1 MMYMPTL
8 QRAGTS
14 RRSVGCSAGDGAAGH
29 VTVGSGLTSTAAL
42 RRRASRWAALFAS
55 RPPREQR
62 SPEKTRRSLWLQTS
76 YCGRGPA
83 SIEGDAEG
91 DEDLLQGAPEGWCH
105 ELLRPVLKVN

>member
-42 RRRASRWAALFAS
+42 RRRASRWAALLLHDRLGSNGLRRRRAEAYGYRRATAAADQLALKEMQKVTRICF
-55 RPPREQR
+55 REHPRDGV
-62 SPEKTRRSLWLQTS
+62 TN
-76 YCGRGPA
+76 C
-83 SIEGDAEG
+83 
-91 DEDLLQGAPEGWCH
+91 
-105 ELLRPVLKVN
+105 